1 MADSTP
7 LMRQY
12 EALKADHAGAL
23 LLFRVGDFY
32 ELFGDDAVVAAPI
45 LQIALTTRDKHKEH
59 AVPLCGVPYHA
70 APGYIAKLLA
80 AGKTV
85 ALAEQMEEPQPG
97 TLVRRDVVRV
107 LTPGTVL
114 DDALLSG
121 ADHAYL
127 AAVIRDGDEA
137 SLARA
142 DLSTGDLHVIAARG
156 SDGAALLADELARTD
171 PKEVLVGPGWT
182 WPPRPGAVY
191 QACGPEAFDLRQAEQ
206 ALRDQFP
213 SAGAWESLRPIERRA
228 AGSLLRYVQ
237 HALKGRTA
245 AFSPPTRATF
255 ADFLDIDDAAQR
267 TLELIRGADGSSNG
281 SLLKTLD
288 ETFTPMGSRLLR
300 ERLVRPLCSHA
311 GINARLDSVAAF
323 VTESSTRA
331 AVRTRLRDIGDIER
345 ALSRAAIG
353 SCSPRDLAQLG
364 RSLEAGS
371 LLAKALIASPDPGL
385 SALADGWED
394 FGSLT
399 DRLASAL
406 TPSPPATVR
415 DGGVIRDGYHTDLD
429 SLRAL
434 RRTGAGGLAELETRE
449 RARTG
454 IDSLKVRHNQVFGY
468 YIEVTKANAARVP
481 ADYQRRQTLVNAE
494 RYVTP
499 ELVEIESKV
508 MTAEEKIR
516 ALETQLFEELRQIVV
531 SHAARLRTHA
541 LRVADID
548 VTAALAEAAHR
559 HRWVRPLV
567 VDDPVLNIRGGR
579 HPVVECLL
587 PAQRFVPN
595 DTEMDGAATRLIL
608 LTGPNMAG
616 KSTYMRQVALIV
628 VMAQMGSFVPAEA
641 ATVGLVDRL
650 FARVGAQDDIAGG
663 RSTFMV
669 EMSET
674 AAILARATPR
684 SLILLDEI
692 GRGTSTFDGISIA
705 WAVAEDVHTRIG
717 ARTLFATH
725 YHELTTLAESLPGL
739 KNYKAAVREW
749 NDEIVFMRKIVEGG
763 ADRSYGIQVARL
775 AGLPDGVVRRA
786 RELLNDLEQRGT
798 RPPTSAREAPPQPD
812 LFTPPTHP
820 VVEEIVELD
829 VLNLTPLEALTVL
842 DRLKRRAAGTPE

>member
-1 MADSTP
+1 MADLTP

-12 EALKADHAGAL
+12 EALKAEHPGAL

-32 ELFGDDAVVAAPI
+32 ELFGDDAAVAAPI
-45 LQIALTTRDKHKEH
+45 LQIALTTRDKNKDN

-70 APGYIAKLLA
+70 APGYVAKLLA
-80 AGKTV
+80 AGRTV
-85 ALAEQMEEPQPG
+85 ALAEQMEEPTPG
-97 TLVRRDVVRV
+97 ALVRRDVVRV

-127 AAVIRDGDEA
+127 AAVIQDGDEA

-142 DLSTGDLHVIAARG
+142 DLSTGAFHVIAARG
-156 SDGAALLADELARTD
+156 SECAALLADELARTD
-171 PKEVLVGPGWT
+171 PREVLVGPGWT
-182 WPPRPGAVY
+182 WPPRHDAVY
-191 QACGPEAFDLRQAEQ
+191 QACGPEAFDLHHAEQ
-206 ALRDQFP
+206 ALREQF
-213 SAGAWESLRPIERRA
+213 SSSEAWESLRPIERRA
-228 AGSLLRYVQ
+228 AGALLRYVR

-245 AFSPPTRATF
+245 ALSPPTRAAF
-255 ADFLDIDDAAQR
+255 GDFLDIDEAAQR
-267 TLELIRGADGSSNG
+267 TLELIRGADGSANG

-288 ETFTPMGSRLLR
+288 ETLTPMGSRLLR
-300 ERLVRPLCSHA
+300 ERLVRPLCSRA
-311 GINARLDSVAAF
+311 VINSRLDAVAAF
-323 VTESSTRA
+323 VADPSTRA
-331 AVRTRLRDIGDIER
+331 AVRTHLREIGDIDR
-345 ALSRAAIG
+345 ALARAAIG

-364 RSLEAGS
+364 RSLEAAS
-371 LLAKALIASPDPGL
+371 LAAKALTASPDPGL
-385 SALADGWED
+385 SALADRWED
-394 FGSLT
+394 FGSVT
-399 DRLASAL
+399 DQLAAAVA
-406 TPSPPATVR
+406 PSPPPTVR
-415 DGGVIRDGYHTDLD
+415 DGGVIRDGYHAELD
-429 SLRAL
+429 ALRAL
-434 RRTGAGGLAELETRE
+434 RRNGAGGLAELEARE

-454 IDSLKVRHNQVFGY
+454 IDSLKIRHNQVFGY
-468 YIEVTKANAARVP
+468 YIEVTKANAGRVP

-499 ELVEIESKV
+499 ELAEIESKV
-508 MTAEEKIR
+508 MTADEKIR
-516 ALETQLFEELRQIVV
+516 ALEAQLFDDLRGAVV
-531 SHAARLRTHA
+531 RHTTRLRTHA
-541 LRVADID
+541 LRIAEID
-548 VTAALAEAAHR
+548 VTAALAEGAHR
-559 HRWVRPLV
+559 HRWVRPVV
-567 VDDPVLNIRGGR
+567 VDEPVLNIRAGR
-579 HPVVECLL
+579 HPVVERLL

-595 DTEMDGAATRLIL
+595 DAEMDGAATRLIL

-628 VMAQMGSFVPAEA
+628 IMAQMGSFVPAEA
-641 ATVGLVDRL
+641 ATVGLADRL
-650 FARVGAQDDIAGG
+650 FARVGAHDDIASG

-674 AAILARATPR
+674 ASILARATPR

-725 YHELTTLAESLPGL
+725 YHELTALAESLPGL

-775 AGLPDGVVRRA
+775 AGLPDAVVRRA
-786 RELLNDLEQRGT
+786 RELLHELEQRGA
-798 RPPTSAREAPPQPD
+798 RPPGPARETPPQPD
-812 LFTPPTHP
+812 LFTAPTHP

-842 DRLKRRAAGTPE
+842 DRLKKRATGSPD